1 MKTFRYKFGLLL
13 SFLAIAA
20 MTSCSEEEA
29 DYTPAEKAEAG
40 AAQVFFTSEN
50 PQQIDLAQDATSF
63 DIMMSRAEAGPAATY
78 KLEVTADSL
87 GTELFEFPTTVE
99 FADKSKT
106 ATYTVNIKEG
116 KVLEYEVY
124 STITISVAKDDA
136 TPYGIASY
144 TAKVGVPAPWSEW
157 EQFGTGTYTL
167 SGYWAG
173 THSGLP
179 IYYREYLLNDTDAQ
193 FYIPGIADSMD
204 LTIDYNRQTGICT
217 VLPQYAATNSNY
229 GQVTVTDIPNY
240 PFTNVNPDDFEP
252 SRYDE
257 EKGLFTLNLAYIVC
271 TLWNANTNGSFGTCT
286 ETFQL
291 DGFKQ
296 YDYSFSMEFKGH
308 YVDASG
314 NDNAVISA
322 VKGVDISKYLITI
335 IGEDED
341 PVATASGMI
350 DGSVA
355 CETLKESGFFAKA
368 IEESGKYTAVAVT
381 FDADGNVIEEI
392 HTTTFEFFK
401 VGEENPWVS
410 LGMATYVEDCMT
422 TFFNVENLAYQ
433 VEVRENK
440 DQPGLFR
447 IINPYGAAYPY
458 NSEGDFDASKEYYI
472 EIDATDPE
480 GVYIPGYYGTGMNW
494 GYGEVSISSKA
505 HYYMTENGATFQD
518 VKDNGYCGIYAD
530 NTITFPAE
538 ALLISMADYQNGGY
552 YSSNVNGAFVLDMND
567 MQPVGSVTAKV
578 PSIRNYVKQGIK
590 DVKDGKYIRINFKKI
605 DNSFM
610 TPVEAELK

>member
-193 FYIPGIADSMD
+193 FYIPGIANSMD

-257 EKGLFTLNLAYIVC
+257 EKGLFTLNLAYVVC

-308 YVDASG
+308 YVDAGG

-392 HTTTFEFFK
+392 YTTTFEFFK

-410 LGMATYVEDCMT
+410 LGMAMYTEDCLT
-422 TFFNVENLAYQ
+422 TFFDVPNETYP
-433 VEVRENK
+433 VEVREHK
-440 DQPGLFR
+440 DNPGLYR
-447 IINPYGAAYPY
+447 IIHPYAAYGADTS
-458 NSEGDFDASKEYYI
+458 SEYFI
-472 EIDATDPE
+472 EIDARDPE
-480 GVYIPGYYGTGMNW
+480 GVYIPGYYGTGLDV
-494 GYGEVSISSKA
+494 GYGEVGISSVVY
-505 HYYMTENGATFQD
+505 YYMDKGGEQFDAL
-518 VKDNGYCGIYAD
+518 KDNGFCGILAD
-530 NTITFPAE
+530 NVITFPAGS
-538 ALLISMADYQNGGY
+538 LLISMANYQSGGWY
-552 YSSNVNGAFVLDMND
+552 GSNINGAFRLDMND
-567 MQPVGSVTAKV
+567 MQPVGSVTARV
-578 PSIRNYVKQGIK
+578 PSIRNYVEQGIK
-590 DVKDGKYIRINFKKI
+590 DVKDGKYIGINLKKI

>member
-144 TAKVGVPAPWSEW
+144 TAKVGVPAPWSKW
-157 EQFGTGTYTL
+157 EQCGTGTYTL
-167 SGYWAG
+167 AGYWAG

-193 FYIPGIADSMD
+193 FYIPGIANSMD

-257 EKGLFTLNLAYIVC
+257 EKGLFTLNLAYVVC

-410 LGMATYVEDCMT
+410 LGMAMYTEDCLT
-422 TFFNVENLAYQ
+422 TFFNVPNETYP
-433 VEVRENK
+433 VEVREHK
-440 DQPGLFR
+440 DNPGLYR
-447 IINPYGAAYPY
+447 IIHPYAAYGADTS
-458 NSEGDFDASKEYYI
+458 SEYFI
-472 EIDATDPE
+472 EIDARDPE
-480 GVYIPGYYGTGMNW
+480 GVYIPGAYSTGLDA
-494 GYGEVSISSKA
+494 GYGEIGISSIVC
-505 HYYMTENGATFQD
+505 YYMDQGEQFDAL
-518 VKDNGYCGIYAD
+518 KDNGFCGILAD
-530 NTITFPAE
+530 NVITFPAGS
-538 ALLISMADYQNGGY
+538 LLISMANYQNGDWY
-552 YSSNVNGAFVLDMND
+552 QSNINGAFRLDMND
-567 MQPVGSVTAKV
+567 MQPVGSVTARV
-578 PSIRNYVKQGIK
+578 PSIRNYVEQGIK
-590 DVKDGKYIRINFKKI
+590 DVKDGKYIGINFKKI

>member
-63 DIMMSRAEAGPAATY
+63 DLKMSRAEAGPAATY

-106 ATYTVNIKEG
+106 ATYTVKIKEG
-116 KVLEYEVY
+116 KVLEYNVY

-144 TAKVGVPAPWSEW
+144 TAKVGVPEPWSEW

-173 THSGLP
+173 THSELP
-179 IYYREYLLNDTDAQ
+179 IYYREYMLNDTDAQ
-193 FYIPGIADSMD
+193 FYIPGIANSMD

-240 PFTNVNPDDFEP
+240 PFTNINPDDFEP
-252 SRYDE
+252 SRFDE
-257 EKGLFTLNLAYIVC
+257 EKGLFTLNLAYVVC

-308 YVDASG
+308 YVDAGG

-341 PVATASGMI
+341 PVATATGMI

-392 HTTTFEFFK
+392 YTTTFEFYK

-410 LGMATYVEDCMT
+410 LGMATFTEDAIAPLFGMPISSH
-422 TFFNVENLAYQ
+422 L
-433 VEVRENK
+433 VEVLENQ
-440 DQPGLFR
+440 DNPGLFR
-447 IINPYGAAYPY
+447 LVEPYGPNYSLFPY
-458 NSEGDFDASKEYYI
+458 AVSYAENSYI
-472 EIDATDPE
+472 DIDATDPE
-480 GVYIPGYYGTGMNW
+480 GVWIEGYQSTGLDL
-494 GYGEVSISSKA
+494 GEGLMEITSMA
-505 HYYMTENGATFQD
+505 WYQAAAAGATKEDAKGAGF
-518 VKDNGYCGIYAD
+518 CGIYAD
-530 NTITFPAE
+530 GIITFPVDGI
-538 ALLISMADYQNGGY
+538 LIGIGENLY
-552 YSSNVNGAFVLDMND
+552 YGNRSGEFKLDMTN
-567 MQPVGSVTAKV
+567 MQPVETASSKTSVTRQNAPLQLNK
-578 PSIRNYVKQGIK
+578 NAATGLK
-590 DVKDGKYIRINFKKI
+590 INSRFKKI
-605 DNSFM
+605 DNSFI